1 MDVPDADPDAI
12 RRLAT
17 TMRAQGEEV
26 RDLARGLARQLDGA
40 RWTGRAAEAARAQV
54 GRRVADLLDAATR
67 HDRAGD
73 ALARHAAEVE
83 RCRSLLRRAA
93 EVLS

>member
-1 MDVPDADPDAI
+1 M
-12 RRLAT
+12 
-17 TMRAQGEEV
+17 
-26 RDLARGLARQLDGA
+26 RQLDGA
-40 RWTGRAAEAARAQV
+40 RWTGRAADAARAQV
-54 GRRVADLLDAATR
+54 SRRVADLLDAATR

-73 ALARHAAEVE
+73 ALTRHAAEVE

>member
-17 TMRAQGEEV
+17 VMHGQADEV
-26 RDLARGLARQLDGA
+26 RDLARRLVRQLDGT
-40 RWTGRAAEAARAQV
+40 RWTGRAADAARAV
-54 GRRVADLLDAATR
+54 SGRRVADLLESALR
-67 HDRAGD
+67 HDRAAE

-93 EVLS
+93 EVLG

>member
-12 RRLAT
+12 RRLAAT
-17 TMRAQGEEV
+17 LRAQGDEV
-26 RDLARGLARQLDGA
+26 RELATRLVRQLDAA
-40 RWTGRAAEAARAQV
+40 RWTGRAADAAHAQV
-54 GRRVADLLDAATR
+54 RRRAADLLDAAAR

-83 RCRSLLRRAA
+83 RCRSLLRRAT